1 MAHAVVRGAAGLP
14 KAFPLVTIEKRGTP
28 QRKKSI
34 SFGDPKR
41 AIPRAFHGV
50 VKGPFMIRMGARPIK
65 TFGDPHRD
73 GPLGIPK
80 GNRLFQRKSTI
91 SRLSMFRAAACA
103 DAGGESNYYIDGTR
117 RGAWSGRAPQSI
129 STGDV
134 RKKGDSPKEKVDFL
148 QVGDPQRAIPLGSP
162 RLARRHTIGLQLVA
176 P

>member
-1 MAHAVVRGAAGLP
+1 
-14 KAFPLVTIEKRGTP
+14 
-28 QRKKSI
+28 
-34 SFGDPKR
+34 
-41 AIPRAFHGV
+41 
-50 VKGPFMIRMGARPIK
+50 MIRMGARPIK

-134 RKKGDSPKEKVDFL
+134 RKKRNSPKEKVDFL
-148 QVGDPQRAIPLGSP
+148 WGSPKGHPFRDHHQRAIARQFSIFGKWKEKNESLW
-162 RLARRHTIGLQLVA
+162 RFDFWLCLLALV
-176 P
+176 